1 MTVYVLYDCIEN
13 SDEYAFANCQHVYRD
28 YGPAVCEMTKL
39 FTACLNDHFDAND
52 KDGAE
57 DSYIDDWSARV
68 VNTIEAY
75 RHTWTISKEEVV
87 MEE

>member
-1 MTVYVLYDCIEN
+1 MTVYVLYDCVEN
-13 SDEYAFANCQHVYRD
+13 PDEWAFAGCQHVYRD
-28 YGPAVCEMTKL
+28 YGPAIREMTKL
-39 FTACLNDHFDAND
+39 FTDCLTSHFDAND

-57 DSYIDDWSARV
+57 DTYIGDWDARV
-68 VNTIEAY
+68 ANAPAGY